1 MSSLQSLVALSIL
14 ESKVVHLKFQNLNYY
29 PLYNLEKKMG
39 GYLLS
44 THV

>member
-14 ESKVVHLKFQNLNYY
+14 ESKAVHLKNQSLKYYTLCNL
-29 PLYNLEKKMG
+29 KKMIG
-39 GYLLS
+39 AYLLS